1 MRIALLVVSAGVA
14 LVGVFA
20 LSFGSLWAPDA
31 LRFFASHES
40 VRQLELILPFLPI
53 LIIASG
59 AFLVVKSRRRARRRT
74 SSTEP

>member
-1 MRIALLVVSAGVA
+1 MRSALLVVGAGVA

-40 VRQLELILPFLPI
+40 VRQLALILPFLPM

-59 AFLVVKSRRRARRRT
+59 AFLVVKSRRRARGRT